1 MTVVALA
8 AGCYINTPPAA
19 PVPEL
24 GVRVVLELNDQGR
37 MALTRSLGPEVLLV
51 SGRFVDGS
59 DSAYR
64 VAISSTQTLDRQR
77 VPWGG
82 ETVSVS
88 HEYVRRVSE
97 RRFSKPRTA
106 LFTLGL
112 AAAVGVFIATR
123 GLLGFG
129 DTTPDPDECPPGG
142 CPDTHRVPGNP

>member
-1 MTVVALA
+1 MVVALA
-8 AGCYINTPPAA
+8 AGCYISRPPAS
-19 PVPEL
+19 PEPEL

-37 MALTRSLGPEVLLV
+37 MALTRNLGPEVLLV
-51 SGRFVDGS
+51 SGRFVDGT

-64 VAISSTQTLDRQR
+64 VAVSGTQTLDRQR

-88 HEYVRRVSE
+88 REYVRRVSE
-97 RRFSKPRTA
+97 RRLSRGRTA

-123 GLLGFG
+123 QLLGFG
-129 DTTPDPDECPPGG
+129 DTGSDPDPCPQPG
-142 CPDTHRVPGNP
+142 CPGT